1 MKLNIR
7 QRKVVE
13 ATEPKILCL
22 ACASAGK
29 TRVLTERIKYLIEE
43 RHVPPKSI
51 VAITFTTAAAEEMKA
66 RLGDVCLGAFIGT
79 VHAYASDICIYNGID
94 TSIFTKQFEFDK
106 ILEKTKSLKS
116 HQFFPVEHILIDECQ
131 DIGPLEYSFLE
142 KIPAKNW
149 FWVGD
154 DRQAIYGF
162 KGSSLKYLEN
172 FYKDDNYKK
181 YFLVENY
188 RNAPNILSFAE
199 DFLNSYN
206 PMSPK
211 SVPHKTQK
219 GIVERCP
226 FDDAIEELEINGNW
240 GDWFILTRTNNEL
253 AAAQEILDEKG
264 IPNVTFKR
272 GDLDL
277 IELEQLMNSNR
288 VKILTVHTSKG
299 LEAPNVITVGVKC
312 YCEEERKIA
321 YVAATRAQNIL
332 YWCPSIAKRYKKG
345 QGMNKKGE
353 AGRIAEKTQQEMVFF

>member
-13 ATEPKILCL
+13 AEEPKILCL
-22 ACASAGK
+22 AAASSGK
-29 TRVLTERIKYLIEE
+29 TRVLTERIKYLIEQK
-43 RHVPPKSI
+43 HVAPEGI

-66 RLGDVCLGAFIGT
+66 RLGDICIGAFIGT

-94 TSIFTKQFEFDK
+94 TSVFTKQFEFNK
-106 ILEKTKSLKS
+106 ILERARVLTSK
-116 HQFFPVEHILIDECQ
+116 QFLPVEHILIDECQ
-131 DIGPLEYSFLE
+131 DIGPLEYGFLE

-154 DRQAIYGF
+154 DRQMIYGF
-162 KGSSLKYLEN
+162 KGSSLEYLEN
-172 FYKDDNYKK
+172 LYKDDNYKK
-181 YFLVENY
+181 YYLVENY

-199 DFLNSYN
+199 DFLTSYD

-219 GIVERCP
+219 GLIEKCS
-226 FDDAIEELEINGNW
+226 FDEALDELEINGSW

-253 AAAQEILDEKG
+253 AAAQEKLEERG

-272 GDLDL
+272 GDLEL
-277 IELEQLMNSNR
+277 IELEEIMNSNR
-288 VKILTVHTSKG
+288 VKVLTIHTSKG
-299 LEAPNVITVGVKC
+299 LEAPNVIVAGARL

-321 YVAATRAQNIL
+321 YVAATRAQSML

-345 QGMNKKGE
+345 TGMNRKAE
-353 AGRIAEKTQQEMVFF
+353 AGRITEKTAQEMVYF